1 MTVASRTPE
10 GDPFTCRVCG
20 AVGLIEPSPLTGDA
34 VCPRC
39 GGYLDRVLAGFGDL
53 LGGTASLATRLDALP
68 AFDSLDLAERVER
81 LGGRAEWD
89 DLARCETVED
99 LVRYLARLHDGGPDS

>member
-1 MTVASRTPE
+1 MTVSSRTPE
-10 GDPFTCRVCG
+10 DDPYTCRVCG
-20 AVGLIEPSPLTGDA
+20 AVGLVEPSPLPGDA

-39 GGYLDRVLAGFGDL
+39 GGYLGRVLDGFGGL
-53 LGGTASLATRLDALP
+53 LGGASLDTRLDALP

-81 LGGRAEWD
+81 LGGRPEWD

-99 LVRYLARLHDGGPDS
+99 VVRYLARLHDGGPDS